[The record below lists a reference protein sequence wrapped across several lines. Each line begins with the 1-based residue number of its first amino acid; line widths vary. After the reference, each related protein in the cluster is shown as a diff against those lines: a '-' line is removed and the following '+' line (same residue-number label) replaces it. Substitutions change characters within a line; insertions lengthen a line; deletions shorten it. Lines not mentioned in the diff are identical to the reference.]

1 MVSLQTAEPPSNVS
15 KGRPCVGLFVGTNST
30 RHGDGAGLQGQS
42 AYRLGLPGLV
52 ESRQGADWKESTA
65 TAIIARMNIELSALE
80 ERAEAQ
86 EHMAE
91 ALRILNAAIR
101 RTHRAGL
108 SVRVE
113 VLTMYSREGT
123 LPQLELGTLDR
134 QHGAI

>member
-1 MVSLQTAEPPSNVS
+1 
-15 KGRPCVGLFVGTNST
+15 
-30 RHGDGAGLQGQS
+30 
-42 AYRLGLPGLV
+42 
-52 ESRQGADWKESTA
+52 
-65 TAIIARMNIELSALE
+65 MNIELSALE
-80 ERAEAQ
+80 ERIEAQ

-113 VLTMYSREGT
+113 VLTMHSREGI

>member
-1 MVSLQTAEPPSNVS
+1 MQNEGATAMV
-15 KGRPCVGLFVGTNST
+15 CHCGLF
-30 RHGDGAGLQGQS
+30 RS
-42 AYRLGLPGLV
+42 AMFLD
-52 ESRQGADWKESTA
+52 SAA
-65 TAIIARMNIELSALE
+65 TE

-108 SVRVE
+108 LVRVE
-113 VLTMYSREGT
+113 VLTMSSREGT

-134 QHGAI
+134 QHGEI

>member
-1 MVSLQTAEPPSNVS
+1 MI
-15 KGRPCVGLFVGTNST
+15 
-30 RHGDGAGLQGQS
+30 AGM
-42 AYRLGLPGLV
+42 
-52 ESRQGADWKESTA
+52 D
-65 TAIIARMNIELSALE
+65 IELSALE

-91 ALRILNAAIR
+91 ALRILNVAIR

-113 VLTMYSREGT
+113 ILAMYSREGT

-134 QHGAI
+134 QHGTI

>member
-1 MVSLQTAEPPSNVS
+1 MV
-15 KGRPCVGLFVGTNST
+15 CHCGLF
-30 RHGDGAGLQGQS
+30 RS
-42 AYRLGLPGLV
+42 AMFV
-52 ESRQGADWKESTA
+52 DSAA
-65 TAIIARMNIELSALE
+65 TE

-108 SVRVE
+108 LVRVE
-113 VLTMYSREGT
+113 VLTMSSREGT

-134 QHGAI
+134 QHGEI